1 MVLYKWGA
9 LQCPFI
15 YWIIWKTLYWSHCQI
30 LDLPMS
36 VATSWFWWYFSD
48 YLYCS
53 NYMYHEKQCT
63 RHNFDSS
70 RKVSADVPLTF
81 LETMLKT
88 MMLTFCFSN
97 DFDICLSLTPVTSKL
112 TLIQLFVTL
121 HCQKSAGMVAL
132 VPWVVLLMFL
142 MMSV

>member
-9 LQCPFI
+9 LQWPFI

-36 VATSWFWWYFSD
+36 MATSWFWWYFSD

-81 LETMLKT
+81 LETILKT

-97 DFDICLSLTPVTSKL
+97 DFDILPLFNSCDFKINSHSIICNFAFSEKCRIVT
-112 TLIQLFVTL
+112 
-121 HCQKSAGMVAL
+121 L

>member
-1 MVLYKWGA
+1 
-9 LQCPFI
+9 
-15 YWIIWKTLYWSHCQI
+15 
-30 LDLPMS
+30 
-36 VATSWFWWYFSD
+36 
-48 YLYCS
+48 
-53 NYMYHEKQCT
+53 MYHEKQCT

-70 RKVSADVPLTF
+70 TKVSADVPLTF

-132 VPWVVLLMFL
+132 VP
-142 MMSV
+142 